1 MYIYLECMREEILY
15 SDGHRGYRFKR
26 VNRGPGQRFEYNARS
41 EFLVDSGLKEVEYI
55 ELLIGEELFY
65 VNS

>member
-26 VNRGPGQRFEYNARS
+26 VKSRTWIEIRIQR
-41 EFLVDSGLKEVEYI
+41 KE
-55 ELLIGEELFY
+55 
-65 VNS
+65 